1 MEIKK
6 RFVESGIV
14 VTEYFVTASDAA
26 EVADKIGLDK
36 SSIENLKLFIESSDV
51 TLVDNGIYYLV
62 VNGKRIDAVSI
73 LENGASNG
81 GICPPSEI
89 ESEPITDTEDKYTT
103 DSKKNKK

>member
-14 VTEYFVTASDAA
+14 VTEYFVTPSDAA

-73 LENGASNG
+73 LENGDSNG
-81 GICPPSEI
+81 VVCQPSEI

>member
-6 RFVESGIV
+6 RFVENGVV

-81 GICPPSEI
+81 VVCQPSEI
-89 ESEPITDTEDKYTT
+89 ENEPIADTEDKYTT

>member
-6 RFVESGIV
+6 RFVENGIV
-14 VTEYFVTASDAA
+14 VTEYFVTPSDAA

-51 TLVDNGIYYLV
+51 TLVDNGIYYLT

-73 LENGASNG
+73 LENSYSNG
-81 GICPPSEI
+81 AVCQPSEV
-89 ESEPITDTEDKYTT
+89 ESEPITDTEEKDTT
-103 DSKKNKK
+103 NSKKNKK